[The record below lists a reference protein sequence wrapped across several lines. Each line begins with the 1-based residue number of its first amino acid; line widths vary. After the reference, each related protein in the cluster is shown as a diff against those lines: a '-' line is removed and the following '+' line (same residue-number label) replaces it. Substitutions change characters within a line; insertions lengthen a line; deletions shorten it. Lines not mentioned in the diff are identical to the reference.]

1 MAKAA
6 AAAEKPAKKASNK
19 KEKSLVIVESPAKS
33 KTIRKILGDSFQI
46 EASFGHVRNLPTK
59 DPSTENL
66 GFDIQNHFTPKFEVI
81 PGKQAV
87 VKKLNDLAQKVDK
100 IYLASDPDREGEAI
114 AWHVRQLLKVPDEK
128 VLRIVFN
135 EITPKAVKH
144 SVENPRGIDM
154 DMVQAQQT
162 RQILDKLVG
171 YKLSPVLWKQIG
183 NRNLSA
189 GRVQSVAL
197 RMICEREEE
206 IEAFVPQEYWSI
218 HTDLDKDGKVF
229 EAELSKYKNKAI
241 EKTIKNQEEAQKIV
255 DYLKD
260 PAREFEVAKVTKKS
274 MKRKP
279 TAPFITS
286 TLQRAASSKL
296 GFGVQKTMQV
306 AQKLYEGMEIDGTPV
321 GLITYMRTDSVR
333 VSDDAQAMAKDF
345 ILGNY
350 GEKYYPE
357 TPNIY
362 TKGKQNVQDAHEA
375 IRPSY
380 PERTP
385 DSIKQ
390 YLDADQ
396 YKLYKLIW
404 NKFMS
409 SQMSNAEI
417 ANKSI
422 EIQAGDCTLKAGTS
436 KVTFDGFLK
445 LYNDSEEDEKA
456 ADSKIPDLEKG
467 DKVICRK
474 ITPKQHFTQ
483 PPPRYNEASLVKA
496 LEEHGIGRPSTYA
509 TIITVIQTRKYV
521 EKREKAL
528 HPTLLGRTVSKQLV
542 AQFAD
547 IMDYKFTA
555 GMESKLDEIAD
566 KKLIWNEVL
575 EKFYEPFIQEVNK
588 ALGSSERVKIESNI
602 KCPNC
607 GKPMLVKTSRKG
619 QQFLGCSG
627 YPECKTVM
635 SMNVLTENMEGAP
648 SNAPEVCEAKC
659 EKCGSEMVFKQGPY
673 GKYLECTNEG
683 CKFRKPYRRSTGVT
697 CPKCGKGVIVERKS
711 KRGTVFFGCDK
722 YPDCDF
728 VLWNEPTGEVCPD
741 CGGLLVKKELKKGT
755 TIECSNRSC
764 GYKAPVT
771 ETSDAEIPSDEMPAE

>member
-1 MAKAA
+1 MAKTEEKT
-6 AAAEKPAKKASNK
+6 AEKKNK

-33 KTIRKILGDSFQI
+33 KTIRKILGDSYQI

-66 GFDIQNHFTPKFEVI
+66 GFDINNNFEPKFEVI

-87 VKKLNDLAQKVDK
+87 VKKLNDLAQKVDR

-114 AWHVRQLLKVPDEK
+114 AWHVRQILKVPDDK
-128 VLRIVFN
+128 ISRIVFN

-144 SVENPRGIDM
+144 SVENPRTIDM

-206 IEAFVPQEYWSI
+206 IEKFIPQEYWSI
-218 HTDLDKDGKVF
+218 HAELEKDGKIF
-229 EAELSKYKNKAI
+229 EAELSKIKDKAI
-241 EKTIKNQEEAQKIV
+241 EKTVKNQEEAQNIV
-255 DYLKD
+255 NYLQD
-260 PAREFEVAKVTKKS
+260 SSREFEVSKVTKKT

-333 VSDDAQAMAKDF
+333 VSDDAQAMAKDY
-345 ILGNY
+345 ILANY

-357 TPNIY
+357 TPNVY
-362 TKGKQNVQDAHEA
+362 VKGKQNVQDAHEA

-385 DSIKQ
+385 ESIKK
-390 YLDADQ
+390 YLDNDQ

-404 NKFMS
+404 DKFMS
-409 SQMSNAEI
+409 SQMANAEV
-417 ANKSI
+417 ANKSL
-422 EIQAGDCTLKAGTS
+422 EIKAGDYTLKAGTS
-436 KVTFDGFLK
+436 KITFDGFLK
-445 LYNDSEEDEKA
+445 LYND
-456 ADSKIPDLEKG
+456 ADDDQQEAESKIPDLEKG
-467 DKVICRK
+467 DKVNCK
-474 ITPKQHFTQ
+474 KVNPKQHFTQ

-521 EKREKAL
+521 EKKDKAL

-555 GMESKLDEIAD
+555 GMETKLDKIAE
-566 KKLIWNEVL
+566 KKAVWNKVL
-575 EKFYEPFIQEVNK
+575 KDFYTPFIEEVNK
-588 ALGSSERVKIESNI
+588 ALQNGERVKIESKI

-607 GKPMLVKTSRKG
+607 GKPMVLRTSKFG
-619 QQFLGCSG
+619 TQFLGCSG
-627 YPECKTVM
+627 YPDCKTMM
-635 SMNVLTENMEGAP
+635 SLNALSEETDEEKSTE
-648 SNAPEVCEAKC
+648 PEVCEEKC
-659 EKCGSEMVFKQGPY
+659 EKCGSDMIFKTGPY
-673 GKYLECTNEG
+673 GKYMECTNAD
-683 CKFRKPYRRSTGVT
+683 CKHRKPYRKSTGVK
-697 CPKCGKGVIVERKS
+697 CPKCGKGMIVERKS
-711 KRGTVFFGCDK
+711 KRGTVFYGCDK

-728 VLWNEPTGEVCPD
+728 TLWNEPTGEECPE
-741 CGGLLVKKELKKGT
+741 CKSLLVKKVLKKGT
-755 TIECSNRSC
+755 VIACSNMKC
-764 GYKAPVT
+764 GYKKELVEENQEA
-771 ETSDAEIPSDEMPAE
+771 

>member
-1 MAKAA
+1 MAT
-6 AAAEKPAKKASNK
+6 AKTANK

-33 KTIRKILGDSFQI
+33 KTIRKILGDSYQI
-46 EASFGHVRNLPTK
+46 EASFGHVRNLLTK
-59 DPSTENL
+59 DPSTQNL
-66 GFDIQNHFTPKFEVI
+66 GFEIENHFHPKFEVI

-87 VKKLNDLAQKVDK
+87 VKKLNDMAQKVDR

-114 AWHVRQLLKVPDEK
+114 AWHVRQILKVPDEK
-128 VLRIVFN
+128 ILRIVFN
-135 EITPKAVKH
+135 EITPKAVKN
-144 SVENPRGIDM
+144 SVENPRAIDM
-154 DMVQAQQT
+154 DMVKAQQT

-197 RMICEREEE
+197 RMICEREDE

-218 HTDLDKDGKVF
+218 HTDLEKDGKIF
-229 EAELSKYKNKAI
+229 EAELSKIKDKAV
-241 EKTIKNQEEAQKIV
+241 EKTIKNSEDAQKIV
-255 DYLKD
+255 DYLLEHSN
-260 PAREFEVAKVTKKS
+260 EFEVAKVTKKT

-333 VSDDAQAMAKDF
+333 VSDDAQGMAKDF
-345 ILGNY
+345 ILANF
-350 GEKYYPE
+350 GEKYYPS
-357 TPNIY
+357 TPNVY

-385 DSIKQ
+385 ESIKQ
-390 YLDADQ
+390 YLDNDQ
-396 YKLYKLIW
+396 YRLYKLIW
-404 NKFMS
+404 DKFMS
-409 SQMSNAEI
+409 SQMANAEV
-417 ANKSI
+417 ANKSL
-422 EIQAGDCTLKAGTS
+422 EIKAGDYTLKAGTS

-445 LYNDSEEDEKA
+445 LYNDADEQEKD
-456 ADSKIPDLEKG
+456 ADAKIPDLEKG
-467 DKVICRK
+467 DKVNCSK
-474 ITPKQHFTQ
+474 VTPKQHFTQ

-521 EKREKAL
+521 EKKDKAL

-555 GMESKLDEIAD
+555 GMETKLDEIAEQKAVWD
-566 KKLIWNEVL
+566 KVL
-575 EKFYEPFIQEVNK
+575 EDFYAPFIEEVNK
-588 ALGSSERVKIESNI
+588 ALQTGERVKIESKI

-607 GKPMLVKTSRKG
+607 GKPMVLRTSKFG
-619 QQFLGCSG
+619 TQFLGCSG
-627 YPECKTVM
+627 YPECKTMM
-635 SMNVLTENMEGAP
+635 SL
-648 SNAPEVCEAKC
+648 NALSEETSDGDEAKEPEVCEEKC
-659 EKCGSEMVFKQGPY
+659 EKCGSDMVFKTGPY
-673 GKYLECTNEG
+673 GKYMECTNSE
-683 CKFRKPYRRSTGVT
+683 CKHRKPYRKSTGVK
-697 CPKCGKGVIVERKS
+697 CPKCGEGTIVERKS
-711 KRGTVFFGCDK
+711 KRGTVFYGCDK
-722 YPDCDF
+722 YPNCDF
-728 VLWNEPTGEVCPD
+728 TLWNKPTGEKCPE
-741 CGGLLVKKELKKGT
+741 CGSLLVKKTMKKGDV
-755 TIECSNRSC
+755 IACSNIKC
-764 GYKAPVT
+764 GYKKECEQPENAG
-771 ETSDAEIPSDEMPAE
+771 E

>member
-1 MAKAA
+1 MAKT
-6 AAAEKPAKKASNK
+6 AEK

-46 EASFGHVRNLPTK
+46 EASFGHVRNLLTK
-59 DPSTENL
+59 DPATQNL
-66 GFDIQNHFTPKFEVI
+66 GFEIENHFQPKFEVI
-81 PGKQAV
+81 PGKQQV
-87 VKKLNDLAQKVDK
+87 VKKLNDMAKKVDK

-114 AWHVRQLLKVPDEK
+114 AWHVRQILKVPDEK
-128 VLRIVFN
+128 ILRIVFN

-144 SVENPRGIDM
+144 SVANPRSIDM

-229 EAELSKYKNKAI
+229 EAELSKIKGKAV
-241 EKTIKNQEEAQKIV
+241 EKTIKNSEEAQKIV
-255 DYLKD
+255 DYLQTPD
-260 PAREFEVAKVTKKS
+260 REFEVEKVTKKS

-345 ILGNY
+345 ILNNF

-385 DSIKQ
+385 ESIKQ
-390 YLDADQ
+390 YLDNDQ
-396 YKLYKLIW
+396 YRLYKLIW
-404 NKFMS
+404 DKFMS
-409 SQMSNAEI
+409 SQMSNAEV

-422 EIQAGDCTLKAGTS
+422 EIKAGDYTLKAGTS
-436 KVTFDGFLK
+436 KITFDGFLK
-445 LYNDSEEDEKA
+445 LYNDADEQEKD
-456 ADSKIPDLEKG
+456 ADAKIPDLEKG
-467 DKVICRK
+467 DKVSCK
-474 ITPKQHFTQ
+474 KVTPKQHFTQ

-521 EKREKAL
+521 EKKDKSL

-542 AQFAD
+542 SQFAD

-555 GMESKLDEIAD
+555 GMETKLDQIAD
-566 KKLIWNEVL
+566 KKVIWNKVL
-575 EKFYEPFIQEVNK
+575 EDFYTPFIVEVDK
-588 ALGSSERVKIESNI
+588 ALQTGERVKIESKV

-607 GKPMLVKTSRKG
+607 GKAMVLRTSKFG
-619 QQFLGCSG
+619 TQFLGCSG
-627 YPECKTVM
+627 YPDCKTMM
-635 SMNVLTENMEGAP
+635 SLNALSEETGEETEN
-648 SNAPEVCEAKC
+648 NASDVCEEKC
-659 EKCGSEMVFKQGPY
+659 EKCSSDMIFKTGPY
-673 GKYLECTNEG
+673 GKYMECTNEE
-683 CKFRKPYRRSTGVT
+683 CRLRKPFRKSTGVK
-697 CPKCGKGVIVERKS
+697 CPKCEQGMIVERKS

-722 YPDCDF
+722 YPNCDF
-728 VLWNEPTGEVCPD
+728 TLWNEPTGEECPE
-741 CGGLLVKKELKKGT
+741 CKSLLVKKVLKKGT
-755 TIECSNRSC
+755 VISCSSMKC
-764 GYKAPVT
+764 GYKKEVEESA
-771 ETSDAEIPSDEMPAE
+771 ETSMEG

>member
-1 MAKAA
+1 MAKT
-6 AAAEKPAKKASNK
+6 AENTEKSTKKTSGK
-19 KEKSLVIVESPAKS
+19 KEKALVIVESPAKS
-33 KTIRKILGDSFQI
+33 KTIRKILGDGYSI

-66 GFDIQNHFTPKFEVI
+66 GFDINDHFKPKFEVI

-87 VKKLNDLAQKVDK
+87 VKKLNDLAQKADK

-154 DMVQAQQT
+154 DMVKAQQT

-197 RMICEREEE
+197 RMICEREDE

-218 HTDLDKDGKVF
+218 HTDLDKDGKIF

-255 DYLKD
+255 DYLQS
-260 PAREFEVAKVTKKS
+260 PNREFEVEKVAKKT

-306 AQKLYEGMEIDGTPV
+306 AQKLYEGIEIDGTPV

-333 VSDDAQAMAKDF
+333 VSDDAQTMAKDF
-345 ILGNY
+345 ILSNY

-357 TPNIY
+357 TPNVY

-385 DSIKQ
+385 ESIKQ
-390 YLDADQ
+390 YLDSDQ
-396 YKLYKLIW
+396 FKLYKLIW

-409 SQMSNAEI
+409 SQMANAEI

-422 EIQAGDCTLKAGTS
+422 EIKAGDCLLKSGTS

-445 LYNDSEEDEKA
+445 LYNDSEEDEQA
-456 ADSKIPDLEKG
+456 SDSKIPDLEKG
-467 DKVICRK
+467 DKVICKK
-474 ITPKQHFTQ
+474 INPKQHFTQ

-521 EKREKAL
+521 EKRDKAL
-528 HPTLLGRTVSKQLV
+528 FPTLLGRTVSKQLV
-542 AQFAD
+542 NQFAD

-555 GMESKLDEIAD
+555 GMESKLDEIAE
-566 KKLIWNEVL
+566 KKAVWNEVL

-588 ALGSSERVKIESNI
+588 ALGNNERVRIESNI

-607 GKPMLVKTSRKG
+607 GRPMLVRTSRKG

-635 SMNVLTENMEGAP
+635 SMNALTENMEDTPSEAP
-648 SNAPEVCEAKC
+648 KCEEKC
-659 EKCGSEMVFKQGPY
+659 EKCGSDMVFKQGPY
-673 GKYLECTNEG
+673 GKYLECTNEE

-697 CPKCGKGVIVERKS
+697 CPKCGKGTIVERKS

-728 VLWNEPTGEVCPD
+728 VLWNEPTGETCPD
-741 CGGLLVKKELKKGT
+741 CGSLLVKKVLKKGT

-764 GYKAPVT
+764 GYKAPVQEAGETT
-771 ETSDAEIPSDEMPAE
+771 ESETDI

>member
-1 MAKAA
+1 MAETK
-6 AAAEKPAKKASNK
+6 EQTKKKTTSTSK

-59 DPSTENL
+59 DPATQNL
-66 GFDIQNHFTPKFEVI
+66 GFDIENHFEPKFEVI

-87 VKKLNDLAQKVDK
+87 VKKLNDMAKKVDK

-114 AWHVRQLLKVPDEK
+114 AWHVRQILKVPDDK
-128 VLRIVFN
+128 ILRIVFN
-135 EITPKAVKH
+135 EITPKAVKY
-144 SVENPRGIDM
+144 SVDNPRGIDM

-218 HTDLDKDGKVF
+218 HTDLEKDGKVF
-229 EAELSKYKNKAI
+229 EAELSKYKDKAI
-241 EKTIKNQEEAQKIV
+241 EKSIKNQEEAQKIV
-255 DYLKD
+255 DYLKE
-260 PAREFEVAKVTKKS
+260 PSREFEVAKVTKKT

-333 VSDDAQAMAKDF
+333 ISDDAQEMAKDY
-345 ILGNY
+345 ILNNF

-357 TPNIY
+357 APNIY

-385 DSIKQ
+385 ESIKQ
-390 YLDADQ
+390 YLDNDQ

-417 ANKSI
+417 ANKSM
-422 EIQAGDCTLKAGTS
+422 EIKAGDYTLKAGTS

-445 LYNDSEEDEKA
+445 LYNDAEEEEKD
-456 ADSKIPDLEKG
+456 ADAKIPDLEKG
-467 DKVICRK
+467 DKVNCQK
-474 ITPKQHFTQ
+474 VTPKQHFTQ

-521 EKREKAL
+521 EKKEKAL

-542 AQFAD
+542 VQFAD

-555 GMESKLDEIAD
+555 GMETKLDKIAE
-566 KKLIWNEVL
+566 KKAIWNDVL
-575 EKFYEPFIQEVNK
+575 QEFYTPFIEEVNK
-588 ALGSSERVKIESNI
+588 ALQTGERVRIESKI

-607 GKPMLVKTSRKG
+607 GKPMVLRTSKFG
-619 QQFLGCSG
+619 TQFLGCSG
-627 YPECKTVM
+627 YPECKTMM
-635 SMNVLTENMEGAP
+635 SL
-648 SNAPEVCEAKC
+648 NALSEETSEEQANEQEVCEEKC
-659 EKCGSEMVFKQGPY
+659 EKCGSDMVFKTGPY
-673 GKYLECTNEG
+673 GKYMECTNEE
-683 CKFRKPYRRSTGVT
+683 CKHRKPYRKSTGVK
-697 CPKCGKGVIVERKS
+697 CPKCGQGTIVERKS
-711 KRGTVFFGCDK
+711 KRGTVFYGCDK

-728 VLWNEPTGEVCPD
+728 TLWNEPTGEECPE
-741 CGGLLVKKELKKGT
+741 CKSLLVKKVLKKGT
-755 TIECSNRSC
+755 VIACSNMKC
-764 GYKAPVT
+764 GYKREVEQAET
-771 ETSDAEIPSDEMPAE
+771 ENAEG

>member
-1 MAKAA
+1 MAKTS
-6 AAAEKPAKKASNK
+6 EK
-19 KEKSLVIVESPAKS
+19 KEKALVIVESPAKS
-33 KTIRKILGDSFQI
+33 KTIRKILGDGYQI
-46 EASFGHVRNLPTK
+46 EASYGHVRNLPTK

-66 GFDIQNHFTPKFEVI
+66 GFDIKNHFLPKFEII

-87 VKKLNDLAQKVDK
+87 VKKLNDMAKKADKV
-100 IYLASDPDREGEAI
+100 YLASDPDREGEAI
-114 AWHVRQLLKVPDEK
+114 AWHVRQILKVPDDK
-128 VLRIVFN
+128 ICRIVFN

-218 HTDLDKDGKVF
+218 HANLDKDGKTF
-229 EAELSKYKNKAI
+229 EAELSKIKGKAVEKTVKNKD
-241 EKTIKNQEEAQKIV
+241 EAQKIV
-255 DYLKD
+255 DFLTSY
-260 PAREFEVAKVTKKS
+260 PSEFDVTKVTKKS
-274 MKRKP
+274 TKRKP

-286 TLQRAASSKL
+286 TMQRAASSKL

-306 AQKLYEGMEIDGTPV
+306 AQKLYEGIEIDGTPV

-333 VSDDAQAMAKDF
+333 VSDDAQSMAKDF

-357 TPNIY
+357 KPNIY
-362 TKGKQNVQDAHEA
+362 VKGKQNVQDAHEA

-385 DSIKQ
+385 ESIKK
-390 YLDADQ
+390 YLDNDQ

-404 NKFMS
+404 EKFMS
-409 SQMSNAEI
+409 SQMTPADI
-417 ANKSI
+417 ANKTV
-422 EIQAGDCTLKAGTS
+422 EITAGDYTLKAGTS

-445 LYNDSEEDEKA
+445 VYNDADEEEQEA
-456 ADSKIPDLEKG
+456 EAKIPDLNEG
-467 DKVICRK
+467 DKVKCLK
-474 ITPKQHFTQ
+474 VEPKQHFTQ

-496 LEEHGIGRPSTYA
+496 LEEYGIGRPSTYA

-521 EKREKAL
+521 EKKDKAL
-528 HPTLLGRTVSKQLV
+528 HPTLLGRTVCKQLV
-542 AQFAD
+542 GQFAD

-555 GMESKLDEIAD
+555 GMETKLDKIAE
-566 KKLIWNEVL
+566 KKAVWNDVL
-575 EKFYEPFIQEVNK
+575 QEFYTPFIDEVNK
-588 ALGSSERVKIESNI
+588 ALQTGERVKIESKI

-607 GKPMLVKTSRKG
+607 GKPMVLRIGKNGS
-619 QQFLGCSG
+619 QFLGCSG
-627 YPECKTVM
+627 YPDCKTMM
-635 SMNVLTENMEGAP
+635 SLNALSEDTGEET
-648 SNAPEVCEAKC
+648 SNEPEKCEEKC
-659 EKCGSEMVFKQGPY
+659 EKCGSDMIFKTGPY
-673 GKYLECTNEG
+673 GKYMECTNAD
-683 CKFRKPYRRSTGVT
+683 CKHRKPYRKSTGVK
-697 CPKCGKGVIVERKS
+697 CPKCGQGTIVERKS
-711 KRGTVFFGCDK
+711 KRGTVFYGCDK

-728 VLWNEPTGEVCPD
+728 VLWNEPTGETCPD
-741 CGGLLVKKELKKGT
+741 CGSLLVKKVLKKGDVIT
-755 TIECSNRSC
+755 CSNIKC
-764 GYKAPVT
+764 HYKK
-771 ETSDAEIPSDEMPAE
+771 EITGESVDESGTL

>member
-1 MAKAA
+1 MAKT
-6 AAAEKPAKKASNK
+6 AENTEKSTKKTSGK
-19 KEKSLVIVESPAKS
+19 KEKALVIVESPAKS
-33 KTIRKILGDSFQI
+33 KTIRKILGDGYSI

-66 GFDIQNHFTPKFEVI
+66 GFDINDHFKPKFEVI

-87 VKKLNDLAQKVDK
+87 VKKLNDLAQKADK

-154 DMVQAQQT
+154 DMVKAQQT

-197 RMICEREEE
+197 RMICEREDE

-218 HTDLDKDGKVF
+218 HADLDKDGKIF

-241 EKTIKNQEEAQKIV
+241 EKTIKNQGEAQKIV
-255 DYLKD
+255 DYLQSPD
-260 PAREFEVAKVTKKS
+260 REFEVEKVTKKT

-306 AQKLYEGMEIDGTPV
+306 AQKLYEGIEIDGTPV

-333 VSDDAQAMAKDF
+333 VSDDAQTMAKDF
-345 ILGNY
+345 ILSNY

-357 TPNIY
+357 APNVY

-385 DSIKQ
+385 ESIKQ
-390 YLDADQ
+390 YLDSDQ
-396 YKLYKLIW
+396 FKLYKLIW

-409 SQMSNAEI
+409 SQMANAEI

-422 EIQAGDCTLKAGTS
+422 EIKAGDCLLKSGTS

-445 LYNDSEEDEKA
+445 LYNDSEEDEQVS
-456 ADSKIPDLEKG
+456 DSKIPDLEKG
-467 DKVICRK
+467 DKVICKK
-474 ITPKQHFTQ
+474 INPKQHFTQ

-521 EKREKAL
+521 EKRDKAL
-528 HPTLLGRTVSKQLV
+528 FPTLLGRTVSKQLV
-542 AQFAD
+542 NQFAD

-555 GMESKLDEIAD
+555 GMESKLDEIAE
-566 KKLIWNEVL
+566 KKAVWNEVL

-588 ALGSSERVKIESNI
+588 ALGNNERVRIESNI

-607 GKPMLVKTSRKG
+607 GRPMLVRTSRKG

-635 SMNVLTENMEGAP
+635 SMNALTENMEDTPSEAP
-648 SNAPEVCEAKC
+648 KCEEKC
-659 EKCGSEMVFKQGPY
+659 EKCGSDMVFKQGPY
-673 GKYLECTNEG
+673 GKYLECTNEE

-697 CPKCGKGVIVERKS
+697 CPKCGKGTIVERKS

-728 VLWNEPTGEVCPD
+728 VLWNEPTGETCPD
-741 CGGLLVKKELKKGT
+741 CGALLVKKILKKGT

-764 GYKAPVT
+764 GYKAP
-771 ETSDAEIPSDEMPAE
+771 EQLPENPPEE